1 MFYCI
6 INNDNNGIILSW
18 PRKKSLSR
26 FSPFLQKS
34 LIIRRKLRLFQSTLM
49 ITSFTC
55 SYPDKNLSLI
65 VNATINLRF
74 VSNVYALSY
83 RYVLYASFN
92 ILQNFLPI
100 IMIAYYRNQQEYA
113 NRWFPCFEPKRL
125 WNKNSHLLEM
135 KAFQTQSR

>member
-1 MFYCI
+1 M
-6 INNDNNGIILSW
+6 GLSLVG
-18 PRKKSLSR
+18 RAKSHYHAFHL
-26 FSPFLQKS
+26 FLQKS
-34 LIIRRKLRLFQSTLM
+34 LIIRRKLRLFQTTLM

-100 IMIAYYRNQQEYA
+100 IVIAYYRNQQEYA
-113 NRWFPCFEPKRL
+113 NRWFPCFEPKRS

-135 KAFQTQSR
+135 IVFQTQSR

>member
-1 MFYCI
+1 M
-6 INNDNNGIILSW
+6 GLSLVG
-18 PRKKSLSR
+18 RAKSHYHAFHL
-26 FSPFLQKS
+26 FLQKS

-55 SYPDKNLSLI
+55 SYPDKNLFRT

-83 RYVLYASFN
+83 RYFLYGGSFN
-92 ILQNFLPI
+92 IVQNFLLI

-113 NRWFPCFEPKRL
+113 NRWFPCFEPKRS
-125 WNKNSHLLEM
+125 WNKNLHLLEM
-135 KAFQTQSR
+135 IVFQTQSR

>member
-34 LIIRRKLRLFQSTLM
+34 LIKRRKLRLFQSTLM

-55 SYPDKNLSLI
+55 SYPDKNLFRT

-83 RYVLYASFN
+83 RYFLYGSFN
-92 ILQNFLPI
+92 IVQNFLLI

-113 NRWFPCFEPKRL
+113 NRWFPCFEPKRS

-135 KAFQTQSR
+135 IVFQTQSR